1 MLELNFK
8 LLVLLQ
14 VIYRQEF
21 KASDEIKPITSSK
34 STPSKPN
41 ARILLSQQESQLD
54 SQPSQASQVSQA
66 SFTESANQIGRPST
80 NAVNRDAQGTA
91 PTSNVSSGNINND
104 GSEEDKTRKRRVGGF
119 YAIYIA
125 YLKSHPYYVKIGMTS
140 GPTETDGTPNMDA
153 IRKNFARLVC
163 FRIN

>member
-1 MLELNFK
+1 VLELNFK
-8 LLVLLQ
+8 LLVLSQ

-21 KASDEIKPITSSK
+21 KASDEIKPITTSK
-34 STPSKPN
+34 SPKSKNN
-41 ARILLSQQESQLD
+41 ARIAFSQSQLED
-54 SQPSQASQVSQA
+54 SQPSQASQASQA
-66 SFTESANQIGRPST
+66 SFTESANQIGGPPT
-80 NAVNRDAQGTA
+80 TAANREAQGTA
-91 PTSNVSSGNINND
+91 QTSNVSSGNTNND
-104 GSEEDKTRKRRVGGF
+104 GSENDKTRKRRVGGF